1 MAFDNNV
8 FINCPFDD
16 DYQPILKS
24 ILFTIIS
31 CGYQPLLSENK
42 DSSESRLHSIQNLI
56 EASRYSI
63 HDLSRME
70 ASKKGQ
76 LARFNMPFEL
86 GMDFGC
92 KRYKGGEQINKKC
105 LILDKERYRYHKA
118 LSDLSGIDISGHSN
132 SPETA
137 TRHVRNWLQKQQ
149 NENEPSLMTA
159 SDIWTWYNEFEG
171 NFEAKTNQSDRDQM
185 PLNEYFN
192 FIKKFLFGKRTSA

>member
-16 DYQPILKS
+16 DYKPILKS
-24 ILFTIIS
+24 ILFTVIS
-31 CGYQPLLSENK
+31 CGYQPRLSENK
-42 DSSESRLHSIQNLI
+42 DSSENRLHSIQNLI
-56 EASRYSI
+56 ETSRYSI

-92 KRYKGGEQINKKC
+92 KRYKGGEHSGKKF
-105 LILDKERYRYHKA
+105 LILDKERYRYQKA
-118 LSDLSGIDISGHSN
+118 LSDISGSDISGHNN

-137 TRHVRNWLQKQQ
+137 IRQIRNWLQKQQ
-149 NENEPSLMTA
+149 KEGAPTLMAA
-159 SDIWTWYNEFEG
+159 SEMWIWRNEFEA
-171 NFEAKTNQSDRDQM
+171 NFEVKTTKSDRDEM
-185 PLNEYFN
+185 PMNEYFN
-192 FIKKFLFGKRTSA
+192 YINQFLIGKRTTA